1 MAIYYMI
8 EPWYKKGGGM
18 VLDPVL
24 NNNSWEAIQWA
35 AQNGVASS
43 TWSVGDRKAVVLDG
57 TVGAKTFSNKTV
69 YAYILGFNHNAS
81 VEGNNTIHFQFG
93 FDALTG
99 GNHIAFCDSSYNSR
113 GSTSA
118 FRMNTSQSN
127 RGGWKDSYMRNTIV
141 PAFIN
146 AMPSD
151 LQAVLKAITKYTD
164 NEYNV
169 TAHNT
174 ASYVT
179 TTQDK
184 VFLLSE
190 FEIFGNRTYAN
201 QYEQDS
207 QVQYDYYKNGNA
219 KIMYRDTSTSTPVI
233 WWERS
238 PFYNSITQFCMATV
252 NGDAEYGTTHYSY
265 GFAPAFVVG

>member
-8 EPWYKKGGGM
+8 EPWYKKGGM

-43 TWSVGDRKAVVLDG
+43 TWSVGDRIAVTLNG
-57 TVGAKTFSNKTV
+57 TVGAKTFSNQTA
-69 YAYILGFNHNAS
+69 YAYILGFNHNATL
-81 VEGNNTIHFQFG
+81 EGNNTIHFQFG

-99 GNHIAFCDSSYNSR
+99 GNHIAFCDSSYNST

-118 FRMNTSQSN
+118 FRMNTSN
-127 RGGWKDSYMRNTIV
+127 TNKKGWSGSYMRSTII
-141 PAFIN
+141 PAFIS

-151 LQAVLKAITKYTD
+151 LQAVLKTVNKYTD
-164 NEYNV
+164 NADA
-169 TAHNT
+169 TSHNT
-174 ASYVT
+174 SSYVT
-179 TTQDK
+179 ATQDK

-190 FEIFGNRTYAN
+190 YEIFGARSYAN
-201 QYEQDS
+201 QYEKDS
-207 QVQYDYYKNGNA
+207 QAQYAYYSSGNS
-219 KIMYRDTSTSTPVI
+219 KVMYNDTSTSSAAF
-233 WWERS
+233 WWGRS
-238 PFYNSITQFCMATV
+238 PNSVNSTQFCDV
-252 NGDAEYGTTHYSY
+252 YHNGNAGISSANNSY